1 MNHFLISKNNKY
13 FVQKLLIGIV
23 FFVIHTFGFSQDNTT
38 TTSQDT
44 IKKGYDIGRIEVP
57 NPKSIVEAYTYDP
70 IRDRYILT
78 HSFDGFNVTYPLV
91 LTPEEFKS
99 LVLKEKMRK
108 YFQEKS
114 AAADG
119 KGTDEAKKNLLP
131 RYYINSK
138 FFEAIFG
145 SNTIDLKPSG
155 SVEVDLGVRF
165 SKQDNPAISPNNR
178 KSTTFDFDQ
187 RISMSLQGKIGTRLQ
202 VDINYDTQSTFAF
215 QNLVKLSFQPGA
227 FGKAGD
233 YLNKAKQL
241 KGMNASQLKDA
252 ALGQIPKKYSEGDD
266 SIIKNI
272 EIGNVSF
279 PLNSTLIKGAQ
290 SLFGAK
296 TELQFG
302 KTTVSAIFSE
312 QKSQTRTVTAQ
323 GGGTIQDF
331 ELFALDYD
339 SDRHFFL
346 SQYFRNQY
354 DKALENYPYINTQV
368 QITRLEVWVTNKQ
381 NRITATD
388 NNFRNII
395 ALQDLGEARQTGFSD
410 TKIVG
415 INTVLNPT
423 FFSVATDTPS
433 ANANNKFDPNQIG
446 LAGSFL
452 NNGIR
457 DIATANTGFNITGAI
472 VEGVDYAKLENAR
485 KLQASEYTF
494 NPQLGY
500 VSLNQR
506 LANDEVL
513 AVAYQYTIG
522 NQVYQ
527 VGEFATDGVAS
538 TNTSTNAN
546 NVVIPETKSLVLK
559 MLKSTLTKIDEPIW
573 NLLMKNIYQIPGGYQ
588 LEKDDFRFNI
598 LYTDPSPINY
608 INAVN
613 GTTLPVGVANTPLI
627 KVFHL
632 DKLNAT
638 NDPQPGGDGF
648 FDFIQGLTI
657 DAQNGR
663 IIFTKVEP
671 FGKYLFERLKTP
683 ASAENYDGDPTNI
696 NDYNLNQKKYVFRS
710 MYQKTQAAALQEA
723 EKNKF
728 QLKGKYKSSGGD
740 GIPIGAFNVPQG
752 SVVVTAGGRQLIEGL
767 DYTVNYQMGKVQILD
782 PSLQASNT
790 PIQVSVE
797 NNAVFG
803 QQTKRFWGVNVE
815 HKLNKKLMLGT
826 TFLNFS
832 ERPFT
837 SKSNYGQESVNN
849 SIIGFNANYATEI
862 PFFTRLVN
870 KLPTMDTD
878 VPSMFSFRGEIA
890 YLKPGASKA
899 DQFNGEPTIYID
911 DFEGSQ
917 NTIDMRSANSWTLSS
932 APYEIATTSTDIET
946 GYKRAKLSWY
956 SIDPVFYTT
965 KPNGIDDTMLSNNRT
980 RRIFIDEIFPNTTIA
995 QGQQQVI
1002 NTFDL
1007 TYTPTERGQYNFSPI
1022 ANGNTLPNPQNN
1034 WAGIMR
1040 SINFTNFEQSNVE
1053 YVQFWMLNPYSGNS
1067 GINANNTGILELN
1080 LGEISEDILRDGR
1093 KMYENGLPESG
1104 SLTPPTLPTVWGNV
1118 PAAQSLIYAFDTNP
1132 ANRTAQDL
1140 GYDGLTDAE
1149 EKAKFAQ
1156 FASLSDPANDNY
1168 QFYLTATGD
1177 VINRYKNY
1185 NGFQGNAPVEITNN
1199 NRGNTTLPDVED
1211 VNRDNTMNTIDQYF
1225 KFEIPINNNP
1235 QVGQNYVA
1243 DIKTLTT
1250 NELPDGTT
1258 TQAQW
1263 VLYKIPIQDAL
1274 NNPANI
1280 VNGISDFRSIR
1291 FMRLITKGF
1300 QNEITLR
1307 FASFDL
1313 VRGEWRRFAQQF
1325 DPITDPTITD
1335 NTGFDVTSLNIQEN
1349 QNRSPIRYVSPPGV
1363 EREQL
1368 YNQNSVINQN
1378 EQSLSLRVYSLDGD
1392 PAGGLERDDAR
1403 AVFKNVNVDMR
1414 QYKKLRMFLH
1424 AEALPASSPQNPN
1437 GETNPIADNDMTA
1450 FIRIGNDFTQNYY
1463 QIEVPL
1469 KVTPQ
1474 NGNNTPYAV
1483 WPSENEIELP
1493 LEFLTKLKILK
1504 LQNSSLIQY
1513 NNLNDPLMGY
1523 INESALGSSNNKMN
1537 IAIKGNPNFGLVRT
1551 IMLGVRNNST
1561 NRVVRGEVWFNELR
1575 MSDMDNKGGM
1585 AAVANM
1591 DTNFADLANVSATG
1605 RMSTIGFGSIE
1616 QGANE
1621 RSREDVFQ
1629 YDVVTN
1635 LQIGK
1640 LLPTKWKMTI
1650 PFNYG
1655 VGEEIITPEYDPF
1668 NQDLKLQQLLDIT
1681 ENQND
1686 KEFYKNRAIEYT
1698 KRKSIN
1704 FIGVKKDFG
1713 EKARQDFFD
1722 PENFTLNYSY
1732 NQTNHTDYEIEDLI
1746 DQQVKAGFDYA
1757 YSFTTKPIEPLKKS
1771 KLLGKTKYLDL
1782 LKEINFNYLP
1792 SNISFSSNMLRNY
1805 NRQQFR
1811 NVDIVGLPLDPLYRR
1826 NYIFNYQYG
1835 FNFNITKSLKL
1846 NYTSSRNNIVRNYL
1860 DQFGYAD
1867 PENTIWTDFFE
1878 IGTPNQHNQSL
1889 TVNYEI
1895 PIHKIPALSFIK
1907 SSYTYTGNYNWQRAS
1922 DAFATI
1928 IGTDGLTYSLGNTIQ
1943 NANTHNL
1950 NTNLTMETFYK
1961 YIGLTKKLKGQGNNI
1976 PKTPVAPP
1984 KPGEKITQKS
1994 KNLIP
1999 ERSDFMNGL
2008 IGFATSI
2015 KNIQINYAETNG
2027 TVLPGY
2033 LPNLGFW
2040 GTSRPTLGFVIGS
2053 QSDIRYEAAKNGWL
2067 TSFPTFNQSV
2077 TQVNT
2082 KNLKITAR
2090 MELFPEF
2097 SIDINADRTI
2107 AHNYSEQ
2114 YNVTNGNYTAL
2125 SPFNTGNFQI
2135 STVLIKTAFSQS
2147 DENFSDA
2154 FQTFRNNRIVI
2165 ANRLAEQYYGAN
2177 IPRYGDAA
2185 DPNPTH
2191 PFHIANTGYPIGFG
2205 RNSQDVMLPAFL
2217 AAYQGQ
2223 DITKAKTGMFRDI
2236 PLPNWT
2242 LKYTG
2247 FMRYEFFKD
2256 IFKRFSIQHG
2266 YRASYNLN
2274 AFRSNLEYATGKR
2287 DNQGEGNY
2295 LPKTIVSNI
2304 NITEQFNPLARLDFE
2319 MNNSIK
2325 VLAEVKKD
2333 RTLNLSLDNSMLT
2346 EVKGNDYTFGLGYRI
2361 KDVKIGSKFAGNA
2374 QGILS
2379 SDINIKADVTLRKNK
2394 TIVRQLEFNNNQL
2407 AAGQDMWSI
2416 KLTADYAF
2424 SKSLT
2429 ALFYY
2434 DHQFTKAVISTA
2446 FPTTNIRSGFTLRYS
2461 FGN

>member
-1 MNHFLISKNNKY
+1 MIRKKNY
-13 FVQKLLIGIV
+13 FVCLVMLS
-23 FFVIHTFGFSQDNTT
+23 FSITSYAQENTT
-38 TTSQDT
+38 TTTQDT
-44 IKKGYDIGRIEVP
+44 VKTGFDIGKMTMD
-57 NPKSIVEAYTYDP
+57 NPKSIKEAYTYDP
-70 IRDRYILT
+70 VRNKYILSNT
-78 HSFDGFNVTYPLV
+78 FDGFNVSYPLV
-91 LTPEEFKS
+91 LTPEEYEA
-99 LVLKEKMRK
+99 LILKENMRK

-119 KGTDEAKKNLLP
+119 KGTQEAKKNLLP

-165 SKQDNPAISPNNR
+165 TKQDNPAISPNNR
-178 KSTTFDFDQ
+178 KTTSFDFDQ
-187 RISMSLQGKIGTRLQ
+187 RISMSLQGKIGTRLNI
-202 VDINYDTQSTFAF
+202 DINYDTQSTFAF
-215 QNLVKLSFQPGA
+215 QNLVKISFQPGA
-227 FGKAGD
+227 FGKFD
-233 YLNKAKQL
+233 PNKLQQL
-241 KGMNASQLKDA
+241 KGMNASKLKDA
-252 ALGQIPKKYSEGDD
+252 AMNQIPKSYSEGDD

-302 KTTVSAIFSE
+302 KTTISAIFSE
-312 QKSQTRTVTAQ
+312 QKSQTRTVNAQ

-339 SDRHFFL
+339 TDRHFFL
-346 SQYFRNQY
+346 SQHFRNEY

-368 QITRLEVWVTNKQ
+368 QITRLEVWITNKQ

-395 ALQDLGEARQTGFSD
+395 ALQDLGEAQVSGISD
-410 TKIVG
+410 AKIVG
-415 INTVLNPT
+415 LDTTLNPT
-423 FFSVATDTPS
+423 FFSVTADTP
-433 ANANNKFDPNQIG
+433 ADNENNKFDPNQIG

-452 NNGIR
+452 NDGIR
-457 DIATANTGFNITGAI
+457 EIATANSGFNVAGTIA
-472 VEGVDYAKLENAR
+472 EGVDYAKLENAR
-485 KLQASEYTF
+485 KLQATEYTF
-494 NPQLGY
+494 HPQLGY

-522 NQVYQ
+522 NEVFQ

-538 TNTSTNAN
+538 TDTSTNTN
-546 NVVIPETKSLVLK
+546 NIVIPETKSLVLK
-559 MLKSTLTKIDEPIW
+559 MLKSTLTKIDEPVW
-573 NLLMKNIYQIPGGYQ
+573 NLMMKNVYQIPGGYQ

-598 LYTDPSPINY
+598 LYTDPSPVNY
-608 INAVN
+608 INAVS
-613 GTTLPVGVANTPLI
+613 GTNLPAGVDKTPLI

-632 DKLNAT
+632 DRLNAT

-648 FDFIQGLTI
+648 FDFVQGLTV
-657 DAQNGR
+657 DTQNGR

-671 FGKYLFERLKTP
+671 FGSYLFEKLKTTG
-683 ASAENYDGDPTNI
+683 STENYDGNPNNI
-696 NDYNLNQKKYVFRS
+696 TDYNLNQKKYVFRS
-710 MYQKTQAAALQEA
+710 LYQKTQAAALQES

-728 QLKGKYKSSGGD
+728 QLKGKFKSSGGD

-752 SVVVTAGGRQLIEGL
+752 SVVVTAGGRQLVEGL

-803 QQTKRFWGVNVE
+803 QQTKRFWGINVE
-815 HKLNKKLMLGT
+815 HKLNKKLVLGAT
-826 TFLNFS
+826 YLNFS

-849 SIIGFNANYATEI
+849 SIFGFNANYATEV

-932 APYEIATTSTDIET
+932 APYEIATTSTDLET

-956 SIDPVFYTT
+956 SIDPVFYTS
-965 KPNGIDDTMLSNNRT
+965 KPDGIDDTMLSNNRT
-980 RRIFIDEIFPNTTIA
+980 RRIFIDEIFPNVDVA

-1002 NTFDL
+1002 NTLDL
-1007 TYTPTERGQYNFSPI
+1007 TYNPTERGAYNFNPS
-1022 ANGNTLPNPQNN
+1022 ANGNTLPNAQTN
-1034 WAGIMR
+1034 WGGIMR

-1067 GINANNTGILELN
+1067 GVNSSNTGVLELN

-1118 PAAQSLIYAFDTNP
+1118 PASQSLIYAFDTNP

-1140 GYDGLTDAE
+1140 GYDGLSDAE
-1149 EKAKFAQ
+1149 EATKFTQ
-1156 FASLSDPANDNY
+1156 FASLPDPANDNY

-1177 VINRYKNY
+1177 VLDRYKNY
-1185 NGFQGNAPVEITNN
+1185 NGFQGNAPVEVTNN

-1250 NELPDGTT
+1250 AELPDGTT

-1263 VLYKIPIQDAL
+1263 ILYKIPIQDAI

-1291 FMRLITKGF
+1291 FMRLLMKGF
-1300 QNEITLR
+1300 QNDVTLR
-1307 FASFDL
+1307 FASLDL

-1325 DPITDPTITD
+1325 DPITDPNPADT
-1335 NTGFDVTSLNIQEN
+1335 NTGFDVTTLNIQEN
-1349 QNRSPIRYVSPPGV
+1349 QDRSPIRYVSPPGV

-1368 YNQNSVINQN
+1368 YNQNTVINQN
-1378 EQSLSLRVYSLDGD
+1378 EQALSLRVYSVDG
-1392 PAGGLERDDAR
+1392 ATNGGLELFDTR
-1403 AVFKNVNVDMR
+1403 AAFKSVNVDMR

-1424 AEALPASSPQNPN
+1424 AEALPASSPENPS
-1437 GETNPIADNDMTA
+1437 GETDPIADDELSA

-1463 QIEVPL
+1463 QIEIPL

-1474 NGNNTPYAV
+1474 NGNNSPEAV

-1493 LEFLTKLKILK
+1493 LDLLTKLKILK
-1504 LQNSSLIQY
+1504 LQNSNLIQY
-1513 NNLNDPLMGY
+1513 NDPNDNLVGF
-1523 INESALGSSNNKMN
+1523 IEEEALGSSNSRLTL
-1537 IAIKGNPNFGLVRT
+1537 AIKGNPNFGLVRT
-1551 IMLGVRNNST
+1551 IMVGLRNKSNT
-1561 NRVVRGEVWFNELR
+1561 KFVRGEVWFNELR
-1575 MSDMDNKGGM
+1575 MSDMETQGGM

-1650 PFNYG
+1650 PFNYA
-1655 VGEEIITPEYDPF
+1655 VGEEIVTPEYDPF

-1681 ENQND
+1681 DND
-1686 KEFYKNRAIEYT
+1686 DTKEFYRNRAIEYT

-1713 EKARQDFFD
+1713 EKARQDIFD
-1722 PENFTLNYSY
+1722 PENVTLNYSY
-1732 NQTNHTDYEIEDLI
+1732 NQINHTDYEIEDLI

-1757 YSFTTKPIEPLKKS
+1757 YNFNSKPIEPLKKAKFMS
-1771 KLLGKTKYLDL
+1771 KSKYWDL
-1782 LKEINFNYLP
+1782 LKDINFNYLP
-1792 SNISFSSNMLRNY
+1792 SNISFSSNVLRQY

-1811 NVDIVGLPLDPLYRR
+1811 NVDVAGIPLDPLYRR

-1860 DQFGYAD
+1860 DELGYAD
-1867 PENTIWTDFFE
+1867 PENTIWSEFFE
-1878 IGTPNQHNQSL
+1878 VGEPNQHNQAL
-1889 TVNYEI
+1889 TLNYEL
-1895 PIHKIPALSFIK
+1895 PISKIPALSFIK

-1922 DAFATI
+1922 DAFTSVIAE
-1928 IGTDGLTYSLGNTIQ
+1928 DGLTYSLGNTIQ

-1950 NTNLTMETFYK
+1950 NTNLTMETLYK
-1961 YIGLTKKLKGQGNNI
+1961 YIGLTKKPKGQANAA
-1976 PKTPVAPP
+1976 PKAPVAPP
-1984 KPGEKITQKS
+1984 KPGEKVTQKP
-1994 KNLIP
+1994 KKIVT

-2015 KNIQINYAETNG
+2015 KTIQINYAENNG

-2040 GTSRPTLGFVIGS
+2040 GTSRPSLGFVMGS
-2053 QSDIRYEAAKNGWL
+2053 QADIRYEAAKNGWL
-2067 TSFPTFNQSV
+2067 TTFPEFNQSV
-2077 TQVNT
+2077 TKVNT
-2082 KNLKITAR
+2082 KNLKVTAR

-2097 SIDINADRTI
+2097 TIDINADRTI

-2114 YNVTNGNYTAL
+2114 YNVTDGQYNAL
-2125 SPFNTGNFQI
+2125 APFNTGNFQI
-2135 STVLIKTAFSQS
+2135 STVLIKTAFQQS
-2147 DENFSDA
+2147 DENFSEA
-2154 FQTFRNNRIVI
+2154 FQTFRENRLVI
-2165 ANRLAEQYYGAN
+2165 ANRLAESYYGSN
-2177 IPRYGDAA
+2177 IPRYGDVA

-2191 PFHIANTGYPIGFG
+2191 PFHVANVGYPIGFG
-2205 RNSQDVMLPAFL
+2205 RNSQNVMLPAFL
-2217 AAYQGQ
+2217 AAYAGQ
-2223 DITKAKTGMFRDI
+2223 DIAKAKTGMFRDV

-2247 FMRYEFFKD
+2247 LMRYKFFKD
-2256 IFKRFSIQHG
+2256 TFKRFSIQHG

-2274 AFRSNLEYATGKR
+2274 AFRSNLEYADGKR
-2287 DNQGEGNY
+2287 DNQGEGNF

-2304 NITEQFNPLARLDFE
+2304 NVTEQFNPLARLDFE
-2319 MNNSIK
+2319 MNNSVK
-2325 VLAEVKKD
+2325 VLAEVKRD

-2346 EVKGNDYTFGLGYRI
+2346 EVKGNDYTLGLGYRI

-2394 TIVRQLEFNNNQL
+2394 TIVRQLEFDNNQL
-2407 AAGQDMWSI
+2407 AGGQDMWSI

-2429 ALFYY
+2429 AIFYY
-2434 DHQFTKAVISTA
+2434 DHQFTQAVISTA
-2446 FPTTNIRSGFTLRYS
+2446 FPITNIRSGFTLRYS